1 VDLSPI
7 DCEEALRKIDIY
19 VDGELEPAEAEM
31 LRAHLGDCPP
41 CGDRAEF
48 QRRLKALL
56 AAKCASETPMSL
68 RVRLRAIL
76 VEGPPSPPPSP

>member
-1 VDLSPI
+1 MSPI
-7 DCEEALRKIDIY
+7 DCEEALRKIEVF
-19 VDGELEPAEAEM
+19 VDGELEPAEAQM

-56 AAKCASETPMSL
+56 AAKCASETPTSL

-76 VEGPPSPPPSP
+76 VEGPLSPPPIP

>member
-1 VDLSPI
+1 MSPI
-7 DCEEALRKIDIY
+7 DCERALKKIEVY

-56 AAKCASETPMSL
+56 AAKCASETPVSL
-68 RVRLRAIL
+68 KVRLRAVL

>member
-1 VDLSPI
+1 MLPI
-7 DCEEALRKIDIY
+7 DCERALRKIEIY

-31 LRAHLGDCPP
+31 LTAHLDDCPP

-56 AAKCASETPMSL
+56 AAKCASETPVSL
-68 RVRLRAIL
+68 RVRLRAVL
-76 VEGPPSPPPSP
+76 FEGPPSAPPQP

>member
-1 VDLSPI
+1 MSPI
-7 DCEEALRKIDIY
+7 DCERALSEIETY
-19 VDGELEPAEAEM
+19 LDGELEPPEAEM

-56 AAKCASETPMSL
+56 AAKCASEMPLSL
-68 RVRLRAIL
+68 RVRLRAVL
-76 VEGPPSPPPSP
+76 VEGPPTAPPGS

>member
-1 VDLSPI
+1 MSPI
-7 DCEEALRKIDIY
+7 DCERALEKIEVY

-56 AAKCASETPMSL
+56 AAKCASETPVSL
-68 RVRLRAIL
+68 RVRLRAVL
-76 VEGPPSPPPSP
+76 FEDPPSAPPHP

>member
-7 DCEEALRKIDIY
+7 DCEEVLRKIDVY
-19 VDGELEPAEAEM
+19 VDGELEPGEAEM

-56 AAKCASETPMSL
+56 AAKCVSETPMSL

-76 VEGPPSPPPSP
+76 VEGAPSPPPNP

>member
-7 DCEEALRKIDIY
+7 DCEEALRKIEVY
-19 VDGELEPAEAEM
+19 VDGELDPAETEM
-31 LRAHLGDCPP
+31 LRSHLGDCPP

-76 VEGPPSPPPSP
+76 VEGPPLPPPSA